1 MPQNA
6 VLKRHNAVSTTLEKN
21 FPGSSPRRFSS
32 MSENDK
38 KILLLRKEKFIPDC
52 SCQVM
57 KSNFDKTYGNSS
69 LKKLQQLKN
78 LSILSQQT
86 SQNCTCGHVEWS
98 FDNIAKIFLA
108 ESIEFPPKVQKN
120 EPKKNLNLIHFPWK
134 RWSGNAESCL
144 ETPAEIFL
152 KNSFSFH
159 STSEE
164 EGQVYNCLERT
175 ISLRS
180 AAFDT

>member
-1 MPQNA
+1 M
-6 VLKRHNAVSTTLEKN
+6 
-21 FPGSSPRRFSS
+21 F
-32 MSENDK
+32 
-38 KILLLRKEKFIPDC
+38 LLLRMEKFIPDC

-57 KSNFDKTYGNSS
+57 KSNFDNTYGNSS

-78 LSILSQQT
+78 LSILSQQN
-86 SQNCTCGHVEWS
+86 SQNCTSGQVEWS
-98 FDNIAKIFLA
+98 FDNNAKIFSP
-108 ESIEFPPKVQKN
+108 ESIEFPPKVQKKN
-120 EPKKNLNLIHFPWK
+120 REKNLILIHFPWR

-144 ETPAEIFL
+144 EVLAKIFL
-152 KNSFSFH
+152 KNSISFH

-164 EGQVYNCLERT
+164 EGQVYNCLKKT

>member
-6 VLKRHNAVSTTLEKN
+6 VLKRHNAVLTTLAKN
-21 FPGSSPRRFSS
+21 FPGSSPRSFSS
-32 MSENDK
+32 KSENHK
-38 KILLLRKEKFIPDC
+38 KFLLLRKEKFIPDC

-57 KSNFDKTYGNSS
+57 KSNFDNTYGKSS

-86 SQNCTCGHVEWS
+86 SQNCTSGHVEWS
-98 FDNIAKIFLA
+98 FDNIAKIFRQSQL
-108 ESIEFPPKVQKN
+108 SFRPKSKKMN
-120 EPKKNLNLIHFPWK
+120 RKKNLNLIHFPWK
-134 RWSGNAESCL
+134 RWSGHAESCL
-144 ETPAEIFL
+144 EIPAKIFL
-152 KNSFSFH
+152 KNSTSFH

-164 EGQVYNCLERT
+164 ESQVYNCLERT
-175 ISLRS
+175 FSLRS